1 MIDKLIILCSRLNPN
16 SKDLSEIKSLL
27 EADVNWNKLIKK
39 AADEKVSPLL
49 YHNLKKYQD
58 KIPEGAIEN
67 LRSMYLRNKA
77 RNIYLYTKL
86 KPFLKEINDLHLKA
100 ALSKG
105 ARLAI
110 TLYKD
115 IGLRY
120 FTDIDFFI
128 HPSDWPQ
135 FKKTS
140 EKLGFRTE
148 GYASSFP
155 NLKMRKSG
163 WPLATHLRKERL
175 MLDTHFN
182 YPGIEIPMSLDNDI
196 WESAQ
201 RANIEGI
208 GAKIFSPEYELCI
221 LCPHAQAHEYSRLIW
236 LTDIAELS
244 SREEINW
251 DKILNICQKEEIR
264 AFVYYGLY
272 LVNYF
277 WPHTIS
283 KDILDRFRLGKIE
296 KKLLLFLWPEEKI
309 LSRDS
314 NLITFTPTTRI
325 FLLFSGRRFLLKIK
339 TFLSKAFP
347 PLDWMAWQNNVPA
360 GSIKVYICYLKRFAR
375 PMEFLLRIL
384 FNKLKLSL

>member
-27 EADVNWNKLIKK
+27 EADLNWNKLIKK
-39 AADEKVSPLL
+39 AADEKVFPLL
-49 YHNLKKYQD
+49 YHNLKKFQD
-58 KIPEGAIEN
+58 KIPERAIEN

-86 KPFLKEINDLHLKA
+86 KPLLKEINDLHLKV

-105 ARLAI
+105 ARLAA

-120 FTDIDFFI
+120 FIDIDFFI

-163 WPLATHLRKERL
+163 WPLATHLRKEKL

-201 RANIEGI
+201 QANIEGI

-221 LCPHAQAHEYSRLIW
+221 LCPHAQAHDYSRLIW

-251 DKILNICQKEEIR
+251 NKILNICQKEEIR

-272 LVNYF
+272 LVNCF

-283 KDILDRFRLGKIE
+283 KAILDRFRLGKIE
-296 KKLLLFLWPEEKI
+296 KKLLVFLWPEEKI

-339 TFLSKAFP
+339 TLLSKAFP
-347 PLDWMAWQNNVPA
+347 PLDWMAWQNNVPV
-360 GSIKVYICYLKRFAR
+360 GSIKVYICYLKRLAR
-375 PMEFLLRIL
+375 PMEFLLKTL
-384 FNKLKLSL
+384 FNKLKA